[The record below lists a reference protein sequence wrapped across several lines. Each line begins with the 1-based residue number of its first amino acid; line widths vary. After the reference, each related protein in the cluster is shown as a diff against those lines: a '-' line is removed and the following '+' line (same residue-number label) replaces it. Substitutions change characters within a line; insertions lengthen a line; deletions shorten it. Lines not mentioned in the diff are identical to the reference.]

1 MILAA
6 GVGARMQ
13 PLTAN
18 RPKPVLPLLD
28 QPILRL
34 LVEQLAAQGVREVVV
49 NAHAHPGQ
57 LRAALESAPIPVHYS
72 VEPDLL
78 GSGGGIR
85 AARDLLRDSHPFLVV
100 NGDMVLDLDVAA
112 LLEAHRQ
119 SGALATLALR
129 DDPRKADFGT
139 IGVRDGYVT
148 RITELF
154 NQGSEQACGLFI
166 GVHAM
171 EPGIFERMPP
181 MERFESL
188 QDVYVPI
195 LRRGEAIGAWLQ
207 EPAAEWTPIGTPQ
220 ELLDAN
226 LAAAARVSPEA
237 VWIGAGAQVP
247 DSARIGPRAVIGAGA
262 RVPAQAVV
270 RDSLLLPGAQPP
282 DGEPLEHAIAFDRE
296 VWRGD

>member
-13 PLTAN
+13 PLTAK
-18 RPKPVLPLLD
+18 RPKPALPLLD
-28 QPILRL
+28 RPILRL
-34 LVEQLAAQGVREVVV
+34 LVEQLAAQGVREVIV

-57 LRAALESAPIPVHYS
+57 LRAALESAPVPVHYS
-72 VEPDLL
+72 LEPALL

-85 AARDLLRDSHPFLVV
+85 AARDLLQDSQPFLVV

-148 RITELF
+148 RITELC
-154 NQGSEQACGLFI
+154 NQGSEEGCGLFI

-171 EPGIFERMPP
+171 EPGIFERMPQV
-181 MERFESL
+181 ERFESL
-188 QDVYVPI
+188 QDIYVPI
-195 LRRGEAIGAWLQ
+195 LQRGEPIGAWLQ
-207 EPAAEWTPIGTPQ
+207 EPAAEWTPVGTPR

-226 LAAAARVSPEA
+226 LAAAGRTNPEA
-237 VWIGAGAQVP
+237 VWIGEGAQLP

-262 RVPAQAVV
+262 RVPAHAVV
-270 RDSLLLPGAQPP
+270 RDALLLPGAQPP
-282 DGEPLEHAIAFDRE
+282 DGAALEHAIAYDSE
-296 VWRGD
+296 VWRDD